1 MIPRPP
7 GMTAAKRSILLPAEL
22 PAKKKKSK
30 VSALRTI
37 RISEARTVGSFVYAD
52 GECEC
57 NLELDSHADT
67 TVGGKH
73 SLLLQD
79 YGEPIKV
86 VVWNT
91 EAESQTLR
99 TVSAAVL

>member
-1 MIPRPP
+1 
-7 GMTAAKRSILLPAEL
+7 MTAAKRSILLPAEL
-22 PAKKKKSK
+22 PAKKKKKKKKKKSK